1 MLIPYPTSH
10 RPLRASWVA
19 QGISLGA
26 RLAILDSDEDAD
38 LLHAYAGDWYFYR
51 PAGADFDW
59 GFHGDL
65 EKVLHDFAA
74 SAPHSILR
82 GYRYPTLAELAE
94 LAERRVFDTL
104 TTTGNARPV
113 DHIEGLASP

>member
-1 MLIPYPTSH
+1 MLIPYPTAH

-26 RLAILDSDEDAD
+26 RLALLDSGEDAD

-51 PAGADFDW
+51 PAGEDFDW

-74 SAPHSILR
+74 STPHTVLR
-82 GYRYPTLAELAE
+82 DLRYPTLAELAE
-94 LAERRVFDTL
+94 RRVFHAL
-104 TTTGNARPV
+104 STTGNARPV
-113 DHIEGLASP
+113 DHFEGLPAP